1 MNRLFTVLS
10 LAFIGLI
17 AANCNKDD
25 SSGGS
30 SVVNLRDREE
40 VKNENEKEIEEYLK
54 HHFIKEDGDK
64 ISFDSITNNEKS
76 IWDDPRLVKD
86 FILKSDLYEYQAS
99 QNPNGTTSLKYT
111 KPKDEL
117 EYKVYYLV
125 INEGKGEKASPID
138 STYVK
143 MNSFTLKGELFNPIF
158 PGEFYSFP
166 TTPKEFA
173 ILVNGQNISKNVPQQ
188 LKSAERQLL
197 SKIKTATG
205 IKTGEDGLPTYDKG
219 SAGRIVG
226 FIPSG
231 LGYFNTGASK
241 LKSYKPHIVDIT
253 LINKLERDHDG
264 DGILSKY
271 EVKVQKPVEELTL
284 EDYFDFDT
292 DGDGIPNFLDDDD
305 DGDGVLT
312 KTELFKEKVNGV
324 NTYYNFDDPALKTCN
339 DIPRYLD
346 KSCFPDQKNGE
357 IIWPK
362 K

>member
-25 SSGGS
+25 SSGGAT
-30 SVVNLRDREE
+30 VVPIRDRAE
-40 VKNENEKEIEEYLK
+40 VRTENEASIEAYLK
-54 HHFIKEDGDK
+54 SHYIKEEGDI
-64 ISFDSITNNEKS
+64 ISFETIKNSESS
-76 IWDDPRLVKD
+76 IWNDPRLVKN
-86 FILKSDLYEYQAS
+86 FVLKSDMYDFEPVRN
-99 QNPNGTTSLKYT
+99 QNGSTSLKYT

-125 INEGKGEKASPID
+125 INEGKGKSASTID

-143 MNSFTLKGELFNPIF
+143 LNNLTLRNEEFNPNF
-158 PGEFYSFP
+158 PGKYYSFP
-166 TTPKEFA
+166 TTPKDFMN
-173 ILVNGQNISKNVPQQ
+173 ISNGQYSKVPGQ
-188 LKSAERQLL
+188 LRSAERQLL
-197 SKIKTATG
+197 TKIKTATG
-205 IKTGEDGLPTYDKG
+205 IKTDSEGLPTYDEG
-219 SAGRIVG
+219 SAGRIIA

-231 LGYFNTGASK
+231 LGYFNAGAGSK
-241 LKSYKPHIVDIT
+241 LKGYESYIADLT
-253 LINKLERDHDG
+253 LINTLERDHDG

-271 EVKVQKPVEELTL
+271 EVKVQKPVENLTL
-284 EDYFDFDT
+284 EDYFSFDT

-312 KTELFKEKVNGV
+312 KTELFKERVNGV
-324 NTYYNFDDPALKTCN
+324 NIYYNFDDPALKNCN

-346 KSCFPDQKNGE
+346 KSCFPDQKDGE
-357 IIWPK
+357 ITWPK